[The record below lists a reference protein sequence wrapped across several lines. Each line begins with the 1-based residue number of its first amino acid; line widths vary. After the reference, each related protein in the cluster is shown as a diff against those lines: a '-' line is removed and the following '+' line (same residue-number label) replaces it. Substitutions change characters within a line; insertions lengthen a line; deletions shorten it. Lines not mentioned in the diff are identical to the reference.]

1 MPETL
6 TRFVLEL
13 LVDEWPDGSFPDP
26 VVRID
31 RNESV
36 ILETGNPS
44 QGVEL
49 TTNAVISVGRDT
61 TDHTP
66 EGTAPTYETV
76 ETLDVEIQALD
87 TRQYGTVGSHAEFR
101 RLVDNIKAALDT
113 ERSLPDI
120 TLSGRDRQP
129 TRVSMFI
136 GDEQDRS
143 TNQRSHYAVGFPLRL
158 RGKLD
163 IR

>member
-6 TRFVLEL
+6 TRFVLKL

-66 EGTAPTYETV
+66 EGTAPTYETI

>member
-13 LVDEWPDGSFPDP
+13 LVDEWPDGSFPDD
-26 VVRID
+26 VRRID

-36 ILETGNPS
+36 ILETGDPS

-87 TRQYGTVGSHAEFR
+87 ARQYGTVGSHAEFR
-101 RLVDNIKAALDT
+101 RLVDNIKVALDT
-113 ERSLPDI
+113 ERSIPDI

>member
-13 LVDEWPDGSFPDP
+13 LVDEWPEPSFPDDLH
-26 VVRID
+26 RID

-36 ILETGNPS
+36 ILETDEPS
-44 QGVEL
+44 QGDEL
-49 TTNAVISVGRDT
+49 TSNAVLSVGRDT
-61 TDHTP
+61 TDHAP
-66 EGTAPTYETV
+66 EGTSPIYETV
-76 ETLDVEIQALD
+76 EILDVEIQALD
-87 TRQYGTVGSHAEFR
+87 ARQYGTVESHAEFR
-101 RLVDNIKAALDT
+101 RLVDNVKLALDT

-120 TLSGRDRQP
+120 SLLGRDRQP
-129 TRVSMFI
+129 TRLSMFI

>member
-1 MPETL
+1 
-6 TRFVLEL
+6 
-13 LVDEWPDGSFPDP
+13 
-26 VVRID
+26 
-31 RNESV
+31 
-36 ILETGNPS
+36 LETGNPS

-66 EGTAPTYETV
+66 EGTAPTYETI

>member
-13 LVDEWPDGSFPDP
+13 LVNEWPDGSFPDP

-66 EGTAPTYETV
+66 EGTAPTYETI

>member
-13 LVDEWPDGSFPDP
+13 LVDEWPDGSFPES

-49 TTNAVISVGRDT
+49 TTNAVVSVGRDT

-101 RLVDNIKAALDT
+101 RLVDNTKAALDT

-129 TRVSMFI
+129 TRLSMFI